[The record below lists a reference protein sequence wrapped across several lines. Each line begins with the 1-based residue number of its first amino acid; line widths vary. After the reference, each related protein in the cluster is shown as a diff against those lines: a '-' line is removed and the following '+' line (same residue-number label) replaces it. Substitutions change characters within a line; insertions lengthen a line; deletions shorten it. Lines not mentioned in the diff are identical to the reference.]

1 MGVVAFLNAW
11 VSSGRASERRAGG
24 RAGGSD
30 EGSLKAVRAL
40 GAQGLADARRRGAR
54 ALEEAWRCTCCRS
67 LLAHVFE
74 RVGSTLFL
82 DDDPDALARSFDDSE
97 RDRYS
102 ARVLAA
108 CIVMVG
114 RERVAA
120 AV

>member
-1 MGVVAFLNAW
+1 MGIVAILNAW
-11 VSSGRASERRAGG
+11 APSRRPAV
-24 RAGGSD
+24 RREQAQE
-30 EGSLKAVRAL
+30 EGSLKAVRML
-40 GAQGLADARRRGAR
+40 GAQGLEDARRQGAR
-54 ALEEAWRCTCCRS
+54 ALEKAWRCTCCRG

-82 DDDPDALARSFDDSE
+82 DDDPEVLAQSFDDSE
-97 RDRYS
+97 RDPFS

-114 RERVAA
+114 RERVAV

>member
-1 MGVVAFLNAW
+1 MGMVAFLNAW
-11 VSSGRASERRAGG
+11 GSLKGTWERRTGA
-24 RAGGSD
+24 RDGGSG

-120 AV
+120 TV

>member
-1 MGVVAFLNAW
+1 MGIVAILNAW
-11 VSSGRASERRAGG
+11 AQSRRSAV
-24 RAGGSD
+24 RRE
-30 EGSLKAVRAL
+30 EGSLKAVRML
-40 GAQGLADARRRGAR
+40 GARGLEDARRQGAR
-54 ALEEAWRCTCCRS
+54 ALEKAWRCTCCRG

-82 DDDPDALARSFDDSE
+82 DDDPEVLAQAFDDSE
-97 RDRYS
+97 RDRFS